1 MQRESA
7 PGKWNKEG
15 GKQRF
20 LPDLRQFVANIL
32 QTTQRR
38 KLGFPCFSASSCI
51 YKRSATAVQHIS
63 IVNLILSFQ
72 LLILD
77 IFRHTS
83 VSSTYPK
90 LVGHT
95 FRFPISGRPSV
106 GHIKKSRKIPVFY
119 FQKSRY
125 RYLSSIP
132 VYRYFPVYRR
142 GLMAMTTTTMIHN
155 NKGD

>member
-7 PGKWNKEG
+7 PGEG

-83 VSSTYPK
+83 LSTHVSW
-90 LVGHT
+90 LVT
-95 FRFPISGRPSV
+95 LSD
-106 GHIKKSRKIPVFY
+106 
-119 FQKSRY
+119 FQSLVALPLVT
-125 RYLSSIP
+125 LSDFQSL
-132 VYRYFPVYRR
+132 VALSERTR
-142 GLMAMTTTTMIHN
+142 LMLPTQ
-155 NKGD
+155 